1 MLGKRRELE
10 KMQDSYKIE
19 CFNVSIAPFKQSVED
34 LLQRHIEI
42 LLRTLKTSI
51 KSEKENL
58 DQFLEKAMGK
68 LTAKPQTVAEINEAK
83 TAALEINTQKGE
95 FMKSYTECQ
104 ERNKLLRQVGGQNVN
119 ISDLE
124 SRWHNLEIT
133 LNAYAAT
140 IEQQKNIVKAEIDN
154 RIASLNADIDKFF
167 ARWTALKPKEI
178 DELDHDSASE
188 MAKKMKEWKEEWDVL
203 GKRVETVKKDCEH
216 FQMPLPTFGHYAEI
230 MDELVEQEKA
240 WQLHEDYEK
249 ELSNMTKEDWLSFRS
264 KIFTFQDFV
273 NSWADKIKS
282 KERSVVTNY
291 LRNELEKFRQSWP
304 LLKGVVGEAF
314 EKEHWKTLFVYL
326 KFDRSVTIENVT
338 FGHFLSAMPL
348 LLEKASE
355 IKELCARAQGE
366 VSIREAIHELRV
378 WCETVEFSILEY
390 SQGGRTTPLIKEWK
404 DIMTQV
410 SDHQALLMNLK
421 ESRYFS
427 RFEDQ
432 IGQFESKLSGVDEYL
447 QKLNVIQRK
456 WVYLE
461 PILGRGALPQE
472 QGRFRRVDEEYRSIM
487 LNIGG
492 NPKVLNLCSIPG
504 LKDSLDMI
512 LEQLDRCQKALNDFL
527 EEKRSKFSRFYF
539 IGDDDLLEILGQ
551 SKNPQVIQTHL
562 KKLFAG
568 IHTVEFNKD
577 ITAII
582 AMKSSLGEYVPL
594 INTINIQGE
603 VETWLNDLAIGMK
616 QTLQK
621 MLLKAISDSSLDIVN
636 NPSQISC
643 LSELINFTEM
653 TYSCIAKN
661 KLGPYKQELM
671 KKLDSYIAYNSAD
684 NMLLQQKIKSL
695 VLDIIHNIDVL
706 DQLIKNNV
714 NSPSAWS
721 WFKQLKFRMQ
731 DEVCNIF
738 MCSANFLYTYEYQG
752 NAQKLVHTPLT
763 DKCYLT
769 LTQGMKMGYGG
780 NPYGPAGTGKT
791 ESVKALGQAFGRQVL
806 VFNCDEGIDF
816 QSMGR
821 IFVGLIKCGAWGCFD
836 EFNRLLEEQLSA
848 ISQQIQVIQWALKEN
863 SPKVMLL
870 GKSVDVNKNSGIFVT
885 MNPAGKGYGGRSKL
899 PDNLKQLFRPVAMSV
914 PDNDLIAEILL
925 FAEGFKFAKEIAQ
938 KVVSLFSLCKQLLS
952 HQQHYDWGLRALKTV
967 LTVGGQLIQ
976 EEKKSKRPI
985 DDKIEAALL
994 IKAIRINTLSKLTF
1008 ADSNKFLG
1016 LLGDMFPGI
1025 KSEDIAYES
1034 VAENIKAACSD
1045 LKLEYIPALTKK
1057 MLELHEALRQRMG
1070 VVLVGPSGCGKT
1082 TIWKVLKNA
1091 YEKMGQK
1098 VVTHVMNPKAMDKRL
1113 LLGNMDHDT
1122 REWTDGVLTASARHV
1137 VKEPGDVKCWI
1148 ICDGDIDPEW
1158 VESLNSVLDDNHL
1171 LTLPN
1176 GERINFGTNVN
1187 FLFETDNLRYASPA
1201 TVSRMGV
1208 IYMCDEDIDVS
1219 RLVNTWLK
1227 RQDDSIRSKLSSW
1240 IEDYFTKALEW
1251 VLTQHFDDLVV
1262 ATTRVGIVSNV
1273 LSLLSGARSKAEFAL
1288 GLVWGFSSNLPIH
1301 LRNEF
1306 AKEFF
1311 SLMGEKPA
1319 DPRRPLDM
1327 YYEDKVQGF
1336 RGYSFQ
1342 QTELF
1347 TEGDELNVENPP
1359 MVYTVGAQ
1367 RDTQLLLRWVEGN
1380 ESFIL
1385 VGPEGC
1391 GKSLLL
1397 NSVFLKLKSTQVATI
1412 HCNAETTANHL
1423 MQKLKQMCTQSGSSQ
1438 GKVYRPKD
1446 ALKLIVVLKDI
1457 NLPRPNKYETI
1468 QLISFLQQILSYNGF
1483 YDEDLEFV
1491 YLERIQ
1497 IIASMNPA
1505 STIGRNV
1512 LTSRFTAAVRI
1523 LYIDYPS
1530 DEELVQIYTEYFSY
1544 ILSQPNISK
1553 TGFASHSKRMAQFV
1567 VECLKQVKS
1576 RFSIDDHRHYLFTP
1590 REVTQWCFGLSRY
1603 TAETKEDLAFAIVW
1617 EANRVFR
1624 DRLVG
1629 KESIIAFDQ
1638 IIAGQLRSILG
1649 IEVNP
1654 KAMAD
1659 TYFAASK
1666 EKSGKCTME
1675 MFSKADFATSVSQYI
1690 KNYEREYK
1698 EIGLHLIDEVLEL
1711 IAAEDRILSTNGGS
1725 ILLAGIS
1732 GVGRRTCTQLVAY
1745 MRGLEFFSPKI
1756 GREYTIKEFSKDLKN
1771 LFQQVVQENKQMLLF
1786 IEDHQLT
1793 HPQFMQYLNSLI
1805 SSWEIPG
1812 LYTSEELEQI
1822 FAALQD
1828 EFKTQ
1833 YVHRHIFEYFK
1844 AKIKANLRIVLSLD
1858 YTHPSF
1864 LTYCANNPALYSK
1877 CGIIW
1882 RTQWSRSSMLN
1893 LCAKEL
1899 NDLLG
1904 KNEAR
1909 KEIYA
1914 NSIML
1919 HNVCVKLGA
1928 TPLKYFHL
1936 LANYRKIYGLKIDSQ
1951 GDQSKR
1957 LSSGLSKLSEAEN
1970 LVEKLLAEV
1979 TRSKNELS
1987 QKQIEAKNAMEDI
2000 TKAMTIASERKVE
2013 VEKLQKVLQVEE
2025 EKIMKKKHD
2034 IDDELRD
2041 IMPAVEKAQKDV
2053 GQLREDNLREIKSFK
2068 LPPDAVYHVLSCV
2081 LMLMGIY
2088 NTTWNSMKV
2097 FLGQTGVVKQ
2107 IVTYDAR
2114 QITPKMRHD
2123 LIKLMNEKASS
2134 FEHETIYRASV
2145 ATAPLAAWVRAM
2157 VKFSE
2162 ALEKVKP
2169 LEDEKKTM
2177 EAELTVSQEKLKK
2190 CEEELVKLSE
2200 QVVKLKEKYE
2210 KCTKEA
2216 ARLEESLRVA
2226 EEKLESAQN
2235 LIGKLSGEKGRWV
2248 NRQKSIETEVA
2259 LVPTTGL
2266 LAAAFITYLGGANES
2281 KRAETLAEW
2290 VNIVKVPQFKF
2301 STFMCNESELLKWK
2315 AEGLPADDLSI
2326 ENAIILLYSTKT
2338 PLIVDPSMQATEWLK
2353 LHLKEAGSTV
2363 EILNQQDPKFV
2374 TQLELAI
2381 RFGKTLIV
2389 QENDSLEGMMFP
2401 ILRKDLLHQGPRWVV
2416 NIGEKQ
2422 IDYTESFTLY
2432 LCTRD
2437 PYVEIPPNGLSQI
2450 SVVNF
2455 TVTKSGL
2462 EGQLLSITLNHE
2474 QPELEKKK
2482 NELLEHEEKLRIQL
2496 ADLEDRLLT
2505 QLVSSGKENIL
2516 ENKALVESLNETKAK
2531 STTIEESIQDSRK
2544 LQASL
2549 DEQRAAYKPFAEI
2562 GSTIFMVI
2570 SDLQKL
2576 NNMYQFSLMS
2586 FIKLFKKALDS
2597 KPEADSMEKKLSVLS
2612 QTLVKLTFYSMG
2624 RSLLKADRLMFGLY
2638 FVKGVYPHLIGENEW
2653 EFFTGTVVA
2662 GEDTG
2667 MINLPKWAS
2676 VDRKEAFQI
2685 FVSTFP
2691 KIVASA
2697 NVENEGIWRAWGE
2710 SVQCEKEFPTQ
2721 VKAKLTAFQRLLFA
2735 QVFRPDRLESAMAQF
2750 VCEALSERNVSPPP
2764 MPLQRVY
2771 EEEST
2776 CTEPILFI
2784 TGAGSDPSKELQEFA
2799 EMQVGRDKYHE
2810 LAMGG
2815 GQNDVALKLMKE
2827 SAKEGDWVCLKN
2839 LHLVTSWLPLLE
2851 KELKALKPHKN
2862 FRLWLTTE
2870 PHPKFP
2876 AILLQSSLKIAHE
2889 APPGI
2894 KKNLQ
2899 RTFQAFASS
2908 SLAAGVSSDYM
2919 QMLFLLAWLHAII
2932 QERRTY
2938 IPQGWT
2944 KFYEFS
2950 YGDLRAAEGILK
2962 ELLEGA
2968 KGGKLPFETAYGLL
2982 ENAVYGGRI
2991 DNEFDIKILRC
3002 YLRNIFNPE
3011 VMAGSKRLS
3020 NMVQVPATTQLKDIM
3035 ALISKLPDTD
3045 TPEIF
3050 GLPSNIDR
3058 SVQRFNSQKILHAL
3072 KQLQSISAED
3082 LKFNR
3087 EKWMAQLGP
3096 LLKLWKSLIK
3106 VEEFR
3111 KYRIKVCFYP
3121 NIYQQAQ
3128 QMSSPDP
3135 IEGFVFM
3142 EFYNMQQLMDRIQ
3155 ETLEGIGNVLYSSGL
3170 LTSSIE
3176 KDATTLLKSIVKS
3189 FQINYR

>member
-1 MLGKRRELE
+1 MVAKRRELE
-10 KMQDSYKIE
+10 KMQDTYKIE
-19 CFNVSIAPFKQSVED
+19 CFNVSIGPFKQSVEELIQKYMD
-34 LLQRHIEI
+34 I
-42 LLRTLKTSI
+42 LLRTLKSSI
-51 KSEKENL
+51 KTEKEGL
-58 DQFLEKAMGK
+58 DQFLEKAMAK
-68 LTAKPQTVAEINEAK
+68 LTAKPQTVAEINEAR
-83 TAALEINTQKGE
+83 TAALEINTQKE
-95 FMKSYTECQ
+95 EMKKGYTECE
-104 ERNKLLRQVGGQNVN
+104 ERNKILRQVGGQNVN
-119 ISDLE
+119 ITEME

-133 LNAYAAT
+133 LNAFSAT
-140 IEQQKNIVKAEIDN
+140 IEEQKNLVKAEIDT
-154 RIASLNADIDKFF
+154 RIVSLNTDIDKFF
-167 ARWTALKPKEI
+167 SRWTALKPKEM
-178 DELDHDSASE
+178 DEMDRDAAAE
-188 MAKKMKEWKEEWDVL
+188 MSKKMREWKEEWDVVE
-203 GKRVETVKKDCEH
+203 KRIQTVKSDSEH
-216 FQMPLPTFGHYAEI
+216 FQMPAPRFTHYDEI
-230 MDELVEQEKA
+230 MNDLVEQQKA
-240 WQLHEDYEK
+240 WQLYEEYEA
-249 ELSNMTKEDWLSFRS
+249 ELAKMGKEDWLSFRS
-264 KIFTFQDFV
+264 KVFTFQDFV
-273 NSWADKIKS
+273 NNWTEKAKG
-282 KERSVVTNY
+282 KERSVVTNF
-291 LRNELEKFRQSWP
+291 LRAELEHFRQAWP
-304 LLKGVVGEAF
+304 LLKAIVGEAF

-326 KFDRSVTIENVT
+326 KLDRAITIENVT
-338 FGHFLSAMPL
+338 FGNLIGAMPL
-348 LLEKASE
+348 LAEKAGD

-378 WCETVEFSILEY
+378 WCETVEFSLFEY
-390 SQGGRTTPLIKEWK
+390 TQGGRTTPLVKEWK
-404 DIMTQV
+404 EIMTQV
-410 SDHQALLMNLK
+410 SDHQALLINLK

-447 QKLNVIQRK
+447 QKLNTIQRK

-472 QGRFRRVDEEYRSIM
+472 QGRFKRVDEEYRSIM

-492 NPKVLNLCSIPG
+492 NPKVLNLCAIPG
-504 LKDSLDMI
+504 LKDSLEMI

-527 EEKRSKFSRFYF
+527 EEKRSRFSRFYF

-551 SKNPQVIQTHL
+551 SKNPQVIQAHL

-577 ITAII
+577 MTAIV

-594 INTINIQGE
+594 LSVVNIQGE
-603 VETWLNDLAIGMK
+603 VENWLNDLANQMK

-621 MLLKAISDSSLDIVN
+621 LLSKAVAESALDIVN
-636 NPSQISC
+636 TPSQISC
-643 LSELINFTEM
+643 LSELVNFTEM

-661 KLGPYKQELM
+661 KLPQYKQELQ
-671 KKLDSYIAYNSAD
+671 KKLESYVAYNAVD
-684 NMLLQQKIKSL
+684 NVLLQQKLKAL
-695 VLDIIHNIDVL
+695 VLDIIHNLDVL
-706 DQLIKNNV
+706 DILIKFSV
-714 NSPSAWS
+714 TSPTAWN
-721 WFKQLKFRMQ
+721 WHKQLKFRMQ
-731 DEVCNIF
+731 EEICNIY

-848 ISQQIQVIQWALKEN
+848 ISQQIQIIQWALKEN
-863 SPKVMLL
+863 SPKLTLL
-870 GKSVDVNKNSGIFVT
+870 GKSVDVNRNAGIFVT

-925 FAEGFKFAKEIAQ
+925 FAEGFKFAKELAQ
-938 KVVSLFSLCKQLLS
+938 KVVSLFSLCRQLLS
-952 HQQHYDWGLRALKTV
+952 YQQHYDWGLRALKTV

-976 EEKKSKRPI
+976 EEKKSRKPI
-985 DDKIEAALL
+985 DESTEAALL

-1016 LLGDMFPGI
+1016 LLADMFPGV
-1025 KSEDIAYES
+1025 KSEDIVYEA
-1034 VAENIKAACSD
+1034 VDTAIKASCAD
-1045 LKLEYIPALTKK
+1045 MKLEYIVALTKK

-1070 VVLVGPSGCGKT
+1070 VVLVGPSGCGKS
-1082 TIWKVLKNA
+1082 TIWKVLKA
-1091 YEKMGQK
+1091 SYEKMGQK
-1098 VVTHVMNPKAMDKRL
+1098 VVTHIMNPKAMDKRL
-1113 LLGNMDHDT
+1113 LLGHMDPDT
-1122 REWTDGVLTASARHV
+1122 REWTDGVLTASARQV
-1137 VKEPGDVKCWI
+1137 VKESGEVKCWI

-1176 GERINFGTNVN
+1176 GERINFGPNVN

-1227 RQDDSIRSKLSSW
+1227 KQNDAIRPKISSW

-1251 VLTQHFDDLVV
+1251 ILTQHIEDLVV
-1262 ATTRVGIVSNV
+1262 ATTRVGIVTNV

-1288 GLVWGFSSNLPIH
+1288 GLVWGFTSNLP
-1301 LRNEF
+1301 LAVRYEF
-1306 AKEFF
+1306 AQEFF

-1319 DPRRPLDM
+1319 DVKRPLDM
-1327 YYEDKVQGF
+1327 YYEEKTESF
-1336 RGYSFQ
+1336 RGLAFVQ
-1342 QTELF
+1342 RELF
-1347 TEGDELNVENPP
+1347 AEGISVENPP
-1359 MVYTVGAQ
+1359 MVLTIGAQ
-1367 RDTQLLLRWVEGN
+1367 RDSQLITKWVDSN
-1380 ESFIL
+1380 EPFVL

-1397 NSVFLKLKSTQVATI
+1397 NSVFSRLKATQVATI
-1412 HCNAETTANHL
+1412 NCNAETTANHL
-1423 MQKLKQMCTQSGSSQ
+1423 MQKLRQMCTQSGSSQ

-1457 NLPRPNKYETI
+1457 NLPRPNRYETI

-1512 LTSRFTAAVRI
+1512 LSSRFTAVIRI
-1523 LYIDYPS
+1523 MYIDYPTD
-1530 DEELVQIYTEYFSY
+1530 DELIQVYTEYLSY
-1544 ILSQPNISK
+1544 ILSQPNVAKAGLGSQ
-1553 TGFASHSKRMAQFV
+1553 AKRVAQFV
-1567 VECLKQVKS
+1567 VECLKLIKL
-1576 RFSIDDHRHYLFTP
+1576 RFSVDDYRHYLFTP

-1603 TAETKEDLAFAIVW
+1603 TAETKEDLLAALIW
-1617 EANRVFR
+1617 EANRIFR

-1629 KESIIAFDQ
+1629 RESLIAFDQ
-1638 IIAGQLRSILG
+1638 IISCQMRAFLG
-1649 IEVNP
+1649 AEVAP
-1654 KAMAD
+1654 KAMAE

-1666 EKSGKCTME
+1666 DKSAGVSSLE
-1675 MFSKADFATSVSQYI
+1675 RYSKGDFIALVNQAI
-1690 KNYEREYK
+1690 KNYEREFK
-1698 EIGLHLIDEVLEL
+1698 EVRLHLIDEVLEL
-1711 IAAEDRILSTNGGS
+1711 IAAEDRIVSMPGGS
-1725 ILLAGIS
+1725 VLLAGIS
-1732 GVGRRTCTQLVAY
+1732 GVGRRTCSQLVAY
-1745 MRGLEFFSPKI
+1745 MRNLEFFSPKI
-1756 GREYTIKEFSKDLKN
+1756 GREYTMKEFSKDLKSV
-1771 LFQQVVQENKQMLLF
+1771 FQQCVQENKQMLLF
-1786 IEDHQLT
+1786 VEDHQLMS
-1793 HPQFMQYLNSLI
+1793 PQFMQCLNSLI
-1805 SSWEIPG
+1805 ASWEIPG

-1844 AKIKANLRIVLSLD
+1844 SKIKNNLRIVLSLD
-1858 YTHPSF
+1858 YTHPAF

-1877 CGIIW
+1877 CGITW
-1882 RTQWSRSSMLN
+1882 REQWSKASMLH
-1893 LCAKEL
+1893 LCGNEL
-1899 NDLLG
+1899 DEIIG
-1904 KNEAR
+1904 KSENR
-1909 KEIYA
+1909 KEIF
-1914 NSIML
+1914 NHSIGL
-1919 HNVCVKLGA
+1919 HNVCAKLGA

-1936 LANYRKIYGLKIDSQ
+1936 LANYRKIFGLKINSQ
-1951 GDQSKR
+1951 ADQSKR
-1957 LSSGLSKLSEAEN
+1957 LSSGLSKLSEAEA
-1970 LVEKLLAEV
+1970 LVEKLLIDV
-1979 TRSKNELS
+1979 QKSQKELS
-1987 QKQIEAKNAMEDI
+1987 QKQVEAHNAMDDI

-2013 VEKLQKVLQVEE
+2013 VEKLQKVLQTEE
-2025 EKIMKKKHD
+2025 EKIKKKKID
-2034 IDDELRD
+2034 IDDDLRD

-2053 GQLREDNLREIKSFK
+2053 GQLREDNLREIRSFK
-2068 LPPDAVYHVLSCV
+2068 IPSDAVYDVLSCV
-2081 LMLMGIY
+2081 LMLMGNY
-2088 NTTWNSMKV
+2088 NTTWNSMKI
-2097 FLGQTGVVKQ
+2097 FLGQSGVVKE

-2114 QITPKMRHD
+2114 RITPKMRQE
-2123 LIKLMNEKASS
+2123 LTKFMTEKANS
-2134 FEHETIYRASV
+2134 FDHEVIYRASV
-2145 ATAPLAAWVRAM
+2145 ATAPLAAWVMAM

-2169 LEDEKKTM
+2169 LEDDKKEM
-2177 EAELTVSQEKLKK
+2177 ETELATSQEKLLK
-2190 CEEELVKLSE
+2190 CEEELRKLDE
-2200 QVVKLKEKYE
+2200 QVVKLRKTYE
-2210 KCTKEA
+2210 KCTKDA
-2216 ARLEESLRVA
+2216 AILEESLRVA
-2226 EEKLESAQN
+2226 QEKLDSAQS
-2235 LIGKLSGEKGRWV
+2235 LIKKLSGEKNRWIA
-2248 NRQKSIETEVA
+2248 RQKAIETEVSMI
-2259 LVPTTGL
+2259 PITGL

-2281 KRAETLAEW
+2281 KRAEVLAEW
-2290 VNIVKVPQFKF
+2290 LGEVRLPQFKF
-2301 STFMCNESELLKWK
+2301 STFMCNESELLRWK
-2315 AEGLPADDLSI
+2315 GEGLPADDLSI
-2326 ENAIILLYSTKT
+2326 ENAIILLNSAKT
-2338 PLIVDPSMQATEWLK
+2338 PLIIDPSTQATEWLK
-2353 LHLKEAGSTV
+2353 QHLKGAGTAIEV
-2363 EILNQQDPKFV
+2363 LNQQDPKFV

-2389 QENDSLEGMMFP
+2389 QENDCLEGMMFP
-2401 ILRKDLLHQGPRWVV
+2401 ILKKDLLHQGPRWVV

-2432 LCTRD
+2432 LSTRD

-2450 SVVNF
+2450 TVVNF

-2482 NELLEHEEKLRIQL
+2482 NELLEHEEKLKIQL
-2496 ADLEDRLLT
+2496 SDLEDKLLT

-2516 ENKALVESLNETKAK
+2516 ENKALIESLNETKAK
-2531 STTIEESIQDSRK
+2531 SMTIEESIEDSRK

-2549 DEQRAAYKPFAEI
+2549 DEQRAAYKSFAEI
-2562 GSTIFMVI
+2562 GSTLFMVI

-2597 KPEADSMEKKLSVLS
+2597 RPEADSMEKKLAVLS
-2612 QTLVKLTFYSMG
+2612 QTLVKLTFYNMG

-2638 FVKGVYPHLIGENEW
+2638 FVRGVYPQLIGENEW
-2653 EFFTGTVVA
+2653 EFFTGTVVVA
-2662 GEDTG
+2662 EESGTSS
-2667 MINLPKWAS
+2667 MPRWAS
-2676 VDRKEAFQI
+2676 TDRKESFGI
-2685 FVSTFP
+2685 FASTFP
-2691 KIVASA
+2691 KIVAA
-2697 NVENEGIWRAWGE
+2697 MQVDNEALWRAWAD

-2721 VKAKLTAFQRLLFA
+2721 VRAKLTAFQRLLA
-2735 QVFRPDRLESAMAQF
+2735 VQVFRPDRFETAMSQF
-2750 VCEALSERNVSPPP
+2750 VCEALAERNVSPPP
-2764 MPLQRVY
+2764 MPLQRIY
-2771 EEEST
+2771 EEESS
-2776 CTEPILFI
+2776 CSEPILFI
-2784 TGAGSDPSKELQEFA
+2784 TGPGSDPSKELQEFA
-2799 EMQVGRDKYHE
+2799 DQQVGRAKYHE

-2815 GQNDVALKLMKE
+2815 GQNDLALRMMKDC
-2827 SAKEGDWVCLKN
+2827 AKDGDWLCLKN

-2851 KELKALKPHKN
+2851 KELKALKPHKE

-2876 AILLQSSLKIAHE
+2876 AILLQSSMKIAHE

-2899 RTFQAFASS
+2899 RTFQSFGS
-2908 SLAAGVSSDYM
+2908 SLPSGVSRDYM
-2919 QMLFLLAWLHAII
+2919 QMIFLLAWLHAVI

-2962 ELLEGA
+2962 ELLETS
-2968 KGGKLPFETAYGLL
+2968 KGGKFQMETAYGLL

-2991 DNEFDIKILRC
+2991 DNEFDIKIFRC
-3002 YLRNIFNPE
+3002 HLRNVFNAE
-3011 VMAGSKRLS
+3011 VMSGSKKLS
-3020 NMVQVPATTQLKDIM
+3020 GIMQVPSTSELKDVI

-3045 TPEIF
+3045 SPEIF

-3058 SVQRFNSQKILHAL
+3058 SVQRFNSQKVILAL

-3087 EKWMAQLGP
+3087 DKWMSQLGP
-3096 LLKLWKSLIK
+3096 LLKLWKTLVK
-3106 VEEFR
+3106 VDEFR
-3111 KYRIKVCFYP
+3111 RYRIK
-3121 NIYQQAQ
+3121 AQ
-3128 QMSSPDP
+3128 QMSSADP
-3135 IEGFVFM
+3135 IEGVIYM
-3142 EFYNMQQLMDRIQ
+3142 EFYNMQQLMERIH

-3176 KDATTLLKSIVKS
+3176 KDATILLRSK
-3189 FQINYR
+3189 